1 MKYPALAV
9 LFLSLLIVATSC
21 QQPEVDV
28 NTKNTE
34 KPIIE
39 EVVKNSIGWALTKD
53 TALLYSCFAHS
64 DDLFWFAPEAGSVT
78 HGFDNFKQTVEGVFM
93 NDAFKAV
100 RFEVRDMKINL
111 SRSGE
116 VAWYSCMLDDE
127 NEWNGQPVSWLNV
140 RWTGVL
146 EKQDDKWR
154 IVQMHFS
161 NGIGPDGK
169 ADYGTNDENG

>member
-1 MKYPALAV
+1 MRNLV
-9 LFLSLLIVATSC
+9 VVILSVVTLLVSSC
-21 QQPEVDV
+21 QQPEDDM

-34 KPIIE
+34 KTVIE

-53 TALLYSCFAHS
+53 TTLLYSCFAHS

-78 HGFDNFKQTVEGVFM
+78 HGFDNFKQTVENVFL
-93 NDAFKAV
+93 NDAFKAI

-111 SRSGE
+111 SQSGE

-127 NEWNGQPVSWLNV
+127 NEWNGQPASWLNV

-146 EKQDDKWR
+146 EKQDGKWV

-169 ADYGTNDENG
+169 ADYGTAEDDG